1 MDFAVSLWAAIPAAI
16 ASVVVGW
23 FGGIY
28 AIKSKRIDR
37 DAALVERLTALWEAG
52 LTREAAAHTEIAQLR
67 RELANESAARIRLE
81 ASVTLC
87 QKRCGSTPPPPPKVA
102 ALLGSPHSEGPAGR
116 RVSLPLSAK
125 TAGLSEPFK
134 PPKG

>member
-1 MDFAVSLWAAIPAAI
+1 MDFAVSIWAAIPAAI

-37 DAALVERLTALWEAG
+37 DAALVERLTALLEAG

-67 RELANESAARIRLE
+67 RELATESAARIRLE
-81 ASVTLC
+81 ASVSLC
-87 QKRCGSTPPPPPKVA
+87 QRRCGSTPPPASEAA
-102 ALLGSPHSEGPAGR
+102 ALLGSPRSESPAGR
-116 RVSLPLSAK
+116 RVSPLSAK
-125 TAGLSEPFK
+125 KPAGLSEPFK
-134 PPKG
+134 PQG